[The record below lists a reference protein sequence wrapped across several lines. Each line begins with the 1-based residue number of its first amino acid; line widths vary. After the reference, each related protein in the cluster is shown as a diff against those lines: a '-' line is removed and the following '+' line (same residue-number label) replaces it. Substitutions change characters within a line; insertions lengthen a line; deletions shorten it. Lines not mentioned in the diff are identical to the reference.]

1 MMSGVIGYFISISLV
16 VGLIFVL
23 YYVAQFLINGSPLK
37 RGENRRLKVLE
48 YLALQPQIGLY
59 IVKVD
64 DNDFLLSVSN
74 RQIQQMTP
82 LHPKEFNEILEDHAV
97 RRACQS

>member
-1 MMSGVIGYFISISLV
+1 MTSGIIGYFMSIALV
-16 VGLIFVL
+16 VGLIFAL
-23 YYVAQFLINGSPLK
+23 YYVAQMVMNGSPLK

-48 YLALQPQIGLY
+48 YLALQPQVGLY

-64 DNDFLLSVSN
+64 EKDFLVSVSN

-82 LHPKEFNEILEDHAV
+82 LQSKEFNEILEDHAV
-97 RRACQS
+97 RRARQS